1 VAKLHDLQQTV
12 DLTHDEASAKALAA
26 QVRVQ
31 AGVCLGLLDQ
41 YQSSV
46 PGRMWLDA
54 ERKCRPL
61 REELRHTEKLFRVN
75 AGEWERRTL
84 TSSSLYRVCDWALDD
99 LSDPL
104 DDVGGVQARTSVQQA
119 EAEAEVTWSPASS
132 REYAEAHHRESLD
145 GLMALV
151 DDILLRDGGV
161 ATGPLR
167 FTLPTDGESPGHM
180 LVLVPSESGLVY
192 EHRYG
197 GSQRRH
203 AEVEGFLVPVRAE
216 PEARAALDHVFLVDL
231 GGNGVRDEDRPG
243 LVRTVGDAIER
254 IWYRGTGDRMA
265 PLQIDEERAHEWDEA
280 WVPVVSPDGPAY
292 LVWGNSA

>member
-1 VAKLHDLQQTV
+1 VAKLHGLQQTV
-12 DLTHDEASAKALAA
+12 DLTHDEPSAKALAA
-26 QVRVQ
+26 QIRVQ

-75 AGEWERRTL
+75 AGEWEGRTL
-84 TSSSLYRVCDWALDD
+84 TASSIYRVSDWALDD
-99 LSDPL
+99 LSDPV
-104 DDVGGVQARTSVQQA
+104 DDLGSARATTRVEQA
-119 EAEAEVTWSPASS
+119 ETDVTWNPGSS
-132 REYAEAHHRESLD
+132 REYGEAHHSDSLD

-151 DDILLRDGGV
+151 DGILLRDADGS
-161 ATGPLR
+161 GPLR
-167 FTLPTDGESPGHM
+167 FTLPTDGESPGRNM
-180 LVLVPSESGLVY
+180 LVLVPSETGLVY

-203 AEVEGFLVPVRAE
+203 AEMEGFLVPARAE
-216 PEARAALDHVFLVDL
+216 PAARAVLDQLFLVDL
-231 GGNGVRDEDRPG
+231 GGNGVRDEGRPEI
-243 LVRTVGDAIER
+243 LRTVGDAIEQ

-265 PLQIDEERAHEWDEA
+265 PLRIDEERARETDEA
-280 WVPVVSPDGPAY
+280 WVPVVAPDGPGY
-292 LVWGNSA
+292 LVWSNSH